1 MLRFGPICSAAPPTP
16 PQILQR
22 QGDLLHPAAR
32 LIPQILKQLWGEP
45 RNARNRRES
54 SKSAPAAS
62 KSWPSCTMRPQLGLD
77 TFKPFINLNPN
88 GWSAPHLLRRTP
100 DSSSNPSE
108 TRGFASFRCQANSS
122 IPQTTMGR
130 ASKCSKSSK
139 SAPAASKSWAS
150 CTMRPQLVLDTF
162 KPFINLNPNDCFGP
176 A

>member
-1 MLRFGPICSAAPPTP
+1 MV
-16 PQILQR
+16 
-22 QGDLLHPAAR
+22 
-32 LIPQILKQLWGEP
+32 
-45 RNARNRRES
+45 
-54 SKSAPAAS
+54 
-62 KSWPSCTMRPQLGLD
+62 RP
-77 TFKPFINLNPN
+77 
-88 GWSAPHLLRRTP
+88 TP

-150 CTMRPQLVLDTF
+150 CTMRPQLGLDTF

-176 A
+176 HLVRRTPHSSSNPSETRGFASSRCQANSSNPQTTMGRASKCSESSRIVEIGACGEQKLGQLCHAALAGA